1 MTCHQAVSLLDI
13 YLDGEL
19 TPPSS
24 VELERHLASC
34 PACTIELESAKT
46 LRELLKQSRETS
58 APPEPRPDYW
68 TEAESLILARTVESS
83 AAATERT
90 TVTSLTNGQGAG
102 PLVRSLMLFAAS
114 LVLMI
119 GAIYVGSQRQQ
130 LARVTI
136 NEQSPVLVAAS
147 ATGTFGEDNGLVL
160 TKEEKNSLVRGM
172 FALGAPGPV
181 GRYTT
186 IADLLGSY

>member
-19 TPPSS
+19 TPPLS

-34 PACTIELESAKT
+34 PACTLELESAKK
-46 LRELLKQSRETS
+46 LRELLKQSRENST
-58 APPEPRPDYW
+58 PPEPRPDYW
-68 TEAESLILARTVESS
+68 TETESLILARTVEAS
-83 AAATERT
+83 AAASERT
-90 TVTSLTNGQGAG
+90 TVTSLTNGQGTGA
-102 PLVRSLMLFAAS
+102 LVRSLMLFAAS

-119 GAIYVGSQRQQ
+119 GAIYVGSQRQE

-136 NEQSPVLVAAS
+136 NEHSPVLIAAS